1 MIVEFDIEKAGLDFG
16 SISVDRRSKGIEV
29 WAKLDPKIEEL
40 IQSAS
45 EGQGNYSTSLEA
57 SGRNWVGMEPTPN
70 IKTYSLERPLD
81 GTTFTLSALCGTI
94 KDAKNRT
101 NLSFLTMV
109 GIGKP
114 EGVRFMIV
122 GPAQAEQ
129 VKEYGRNIVRDI
141 KAFLQEY
148 LVPVHIGIS
157 IRVDNTFKHL
167 ESR

>member
-1 MIVEFDIEKAGLDFG
+1 MELDIEKGGLDFG
-16 SISVDRRSKGIEV
+16 TISVDRRSRGIEV

-45 EGQGNYSTSLEA
+45 EGQGSYSTSLEA

-70 IKTYSLERPLD
+70 IKTYSLERSLD
-81 GTTFTLSALCGTI
+81 GPGFTLGALCGAI
-94 KDAKNRT
+94 KDSKGRT

-114 EGVRFMIV
+114 DGVRFLIM

-129 VKEYGRNIVRDI
+129 VKEYGRSIVRDI
-141 KAFLQEY
+141 NAFLREY
-148 LVPVHIGIS
+148 LIPVHVGIN
-157 IRVDNTFKHL
+157 ILVDNTFRHL
-167 ESR
+167 